1 MTNSGLLYNL
11 TTDDSYIY
19 MKKVVVASD
28 NPLKVGVARDAFKKI
43 FPDEEIVIFGK
54 KSISGVPEQPMTS
67 NETLRGAENRLA
79 YIESLEGSKGADYL
93 ISMEGGVEHK
103 GLDGLVEF
111 AYILVKEIKTGNTGK
126 AKTTEFRVPKP
137 IADIVL
143 DGGEVGPASDKV
155 FGSTNCKQKGG
166 SIAYFTDGV
175 TTREDIYIQAALFA
189 INELKHPE
197 WFFKDK

>member
-1 MTNSGLLYNL
+1 
-11 TTDDSYIY
+11 
-19 MKKVVVASD
+19 MKKILVASD
-28 NPLKVGVARDAFKKI
+28 NPLKVKVAQDAFEKVFKG
-43 FPDEEIVIFGK
+43 ETLIVIGT
-54 KSISGVPEQPMTS
+54 KSVSGVPEQPMTA

-79 YIESLEGSKGADYL
+79 YIEGLDMGHPIDYL

-111 AYILVKEIKTGNTGK
+111 AFILVKEIKTGNTGK

-155 FGSTNCKQKGG
+155 FGSENCKHKGG

-175 TTREDIYIQAALFA
+175 TTREEVYLQAALFA

-197 WFFKDK
+197 WFF

>member
-1 MTNSGLLYNL
+1 
-11 TTDDSYIY
+11 
-19 MKKVVVASD
+19 MKKILVASD
-28 NPLKVGVARDAFKKI
+28 NPLKVKVAQNAFEKV
-43 FPDEEIVIFGK
+43 FPGETFLFVGA
-54 KSISGVPEQPMTS
+54 KSVSGVPEQPMTA

-79 YIESLEGSKGADYL
+79 YVEALETGYTVDYF
-93 ISMEGGVEHK
+93 ISMEGGVEHR

-111 AYILVKEIKTGNTGK
+111 AYILVKETKTGNTGK

-155 FGSTNCKQKGG
+155 FGSTNCKHSGG

-175 TTREDIYIQAALFA
+175 TTREEVYMQAALFA

-197 WFFKDK
+197 WFF